1 MSLSPATGSLVNIRG
16 QWVKID
22 PQFIKQMKRLME
34 KAESEGLHM
43 SDILA
48 RELMDQ
54 QEGGLED
61 SDLIDTSAFAG
72 IQFDL
77 SKQLRSLIR
86 KLTAAENLPEHE
98 VSPSFKGTLRPYQK
112 YGMNWLL
119 FLRES
124 GFGSL
129 SG

>member
-1 MSLSPATGSLVNIRG
+1 MSLSPATGLVNIRG

-124 GFGSL
+124 GFGCL